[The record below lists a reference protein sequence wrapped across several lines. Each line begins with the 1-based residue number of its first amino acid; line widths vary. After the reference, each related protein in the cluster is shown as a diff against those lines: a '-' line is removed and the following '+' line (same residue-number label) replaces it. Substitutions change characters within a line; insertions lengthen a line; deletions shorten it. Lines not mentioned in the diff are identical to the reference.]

1 MEWSEVKHA
10 QECVINKL
18 KRKFT
23 TWIKSLEWDCAGV
36 LTTGVIVISVRAWK
50 KSYVTKKDKPIFC
63 LSTHLTEIF
72 QTYIFQKLVIIII
85 YIIIYL

>member
-1 MEWSEVKHA
+1 MEWSEVKHK

-50 KSYVTKKDKPIFC
+50 KILRY
-63 LSTHLTEIF
+63 
-72 QTYIFQKLVIIII
+72 
-85 YIIIYL
+85 